1 MSLVSFFTSRQC
13 AIIRLKAMAIQT
25 ESLQSMKYFT
35 GIDAAELKAIQHLFR
50 EVHYDKGYRLLSEG
64 DVTNSLYFIV
74 SGLVKVY
81 KTSEKGKEQVLH
93 IAPPGDSL
101 NDVSLYDEGP
111 NAAGM
116 VSLTPVVLYAIKK
129 KDILQILKDNPHL
142 MMNVIRALAE
152 RIRRDS
158 NLLEDLS
165 SSQVLGRLAKLFL
178 GRYGGEELRA
188 GLNLTQKDMS
198 SLVGSSR
205 EMVNRSL
212 KTLEEMGGI
221 RLSRRRVFIVDKNVL
236 HKIVE
241 GGPNAA

>member
-1 MSLVSFFTSRQC
+1 MIKTDSL
-13 AIIRLKAMAIQT
+13 K
-25 ESLQSMKYFT
+25 SMRYFS
-35 GIDAAELKAIQHLFR
+35 GIDTAQLEAIRHLFK
-50 EVHYDKGYRLLSEG
+50 EVRFDKGSHFLSEG
-64 DVTNSLYFIV
+64 SRTDSLYFIV

-81 KTSEKGKEQVLH
+81 KTSPEGREQVLH

-101 NDVSLYDEGP
+101 NDVSLYDGGP

-116 VSLTPVVLYAIKK
+116 VALTPVVLYTIDR
-129 KDILQILKDNPHL
+129 KDIIRVLQENPRL

-178 GRYGGEELRA
+178 GQYGGEEFTV
-188 GLNLTQKDMS
+188 GLKLTQKDMA

-212 KTLEEMGGI
+212 RVIEEMGGI
-221 RLSRRRVFIVDKNVL
+221 RLSRRKVIVLDKSIL
-236 HKIVE
+236 QKI
-241 GGPNAA
+241 AAGAADIIQP

>member
-1 MSLVSFFTSRQC
+1 MPIQIEL
-13 AIIRLKAMAIQT
+13 LKST
-25 ESLQSMKYFT
+25 RYFS
-35 GIDAAELKAIQHLFR
+35 GIDTALLESIQHCFK
-50 EVHYDKGYRLLSEG
+50 EVRYDKGTHFLTEG
-64 DVTNSLYFIV
+64 SWTDSLYFIV

-81 KTSEKGKEQVLH
+81 KTSPNGKEQVLH

-116 VSLTPVVLYAIKK
+116 VALTPIVLYSINK
-129 KDILQILKDNPHL
+129 KDIIKILKENPAI

-165 SSQVLGRLAKLFL
+165 SSQVLARLAKLFL
-178 GRYGGEELRA
+178 GRYGGEEHTV
-188 GLNLTQKDMS
+188 GLNLTQKDMA

-212 KTLEEMGGI
+212 KVIEEKGGI
-221 RLSRRRVFIVDKNVL
+221 RLSRRRVFILDKSIL
-236 HKIVE
+236 HKIAE
-241 GGPNAA
+241 DYSGTI

>member
-1 MSLVSFFTSRQC
+1 
-13 AIIRLKAMAIQT
+13 MAIQV
-25 ESLQSMKYFT
+25 ELLQTMRYFT
-35 GIDAAELKAIQHLFR
+35 GLDAALLESIKHYFK
-50 EVHYDKGYRLLSEG
+50 EVRYDKGTIFLTEG
-64 DVTNSLYFIV
+64 SWTDSLYFIV

-81 KTSEKGKEQVLH
+81 KTSRGGKEQVLH

-116 VSLTPVVLYAIKK
+116 LALTPVVLYTINKK
-129 KDILQILKDNPHL
+129 YIVKVLQDNPPI

-178 GRYGGEELRA
+178 GRYGGEEHTV
-188 GLNLTQKDMS
+188 GLNLTQKDMA

-212 KTLEEMGGI
+212 RVIEEKGGI
-221 RLSRRRVFIVDKNVL
+221 RLSRRRVVILDKTVL
-236 HKIVE
+236 HQIAE
-241 GGPNAA
+241 ATSEHS